1 MSKKKFNCVDF
12 DDDNKR
18 INILN
23 GDKGFVDY
31 KDIAKVTV
39 LNEKAKYHG
48 KKPHF
53 TALLPHGP
61 LPPGLFVN
69 PHLYVALKVKLKNED
84 ILAIYVSET
93 ETMQNTDQYLE
104 NRKEA
109 EEIKKLID
117 KRITEWFLRK
127 LKSLLFSV

>member
-1 MSKKKFNCVDF
+1 MSDKKFNCVDF

-31 KDIAKVTV
+31 EDIAKVTI

-53 TALLPHGP
+53 TAVVPHGP
-61 LPPGLFVN
+61 LSQGVFEN
-69 PHLYVALKVKLKNED
+69 PYLYVALKIVLKNAD
-84 ILAIYVSET
+84 VLAVYVSI
-93 ETMQNTDQYLE
+93 NKILKDTDQYFE
-104 NRKEA
+104 DRGKA
-109 EEIKKLID
+109 EKIKKMID
-117 KRITEWFLRK
+117 KRITE
-127 LKSLLFSV
+127 